1 MEKSETEECKV
12 GGVGWSRPKWIRA
25 GLWRQIHQEW
35 TSYGLKRDLNVSH
48 ITPVARI
55 PLSIRQI
62 EDRDI
67 SSLLQRDPLFI
78 TRKERL
84 EVANRLAHLAE
95 RIPTCYVAVDCHQ
108 DRACFMQWLM
118 THEHNEAIRRFF
130 RGRFPALSADEA
142 LLENAY
148 TPPQY
153 RGLGIMAHA
162 MSAIAERALDLDR
175 RYVITFVLHDNP
187 ASLKG
192 CAKAGFHPFT
202 IRKDSHL
209 LFHLIRRR
217 EFLPLPQSTAQ
228 RAL

>member
-1 MEKSETEECKV
+1 MKKSATEEGKV
-12 GGVGWSRPKWIRA
+12 GGVGWGRPKWIRA
-25 GLWRQIHQEW
+25 RLWKQIHQEW
-35 TSYGLKRDLNVSH
+35 TSYGLKRDLTVPH
-48 ITPVARI
+48 ITPAARI
-55 PLSIRQI
+55 PLSIREIQ
-62 EDRDI
+62 DRDI
-67 SSLLQRDPLFI
+67 PHLLGLESLF
-78 TRKERL
+78 TARKERL

-153 RGLGIMAHA
+153 RGLGIMAYA
-162 MSAIAERALDLDR
+162 MSAIAERALDLGR
-175 RYVITFVLHDNP
+175 RYVITFVLQDNP

-192 CAKAGFHPFT
+192 CAKAGFYPFT
-202 IRKDSHL
+202 IRRDSHL

-228 RAL
+228 GDL